1 MNEREEL
8 AELRRMEELEARA
21 PKPLKIGVEGMG
33 VAMKQVMKE
42 AGPMASRVA
51 AFGSFPRQVY
61 EGVKQVFGKGDEA
74 AVQGLRTIEAEHP
87 VPAMAGGLATMVP
100 LSMIPGASTIAGQA
114 ALGGGVGAA
123 MPVLG
128 NESRLTNAAIGGV
141 LSGGIT
147 AGLKGVAAGTG
158 KLLNNSAQQATSS
171 ASKNAVRDATIK
183 EAQSAGYVLP
193 PTVTGG
199 GKTAVALES
208 LGGKAAVAQEASIRN
223 QQVTNELARKAAGLA
238 PDQEI
243 TEATL
248 EAARKA
254 LAAPY
259 REVAAVSS
267 RAAQA
272 LEKLKESNLDVKD
285 LWKQYGQSP
294 SPAVRRELAAAESK
308 VDVLERLIEK
318 EAGKAGKTGL
328 VDAVKEARVALA
340 KNHDVERALNVGDGN
355 VQAKIIGG
363 MLDKRGVKGVTGELQ
378 IIGKFQQAFKDFA
391 RHAPVGQS
399 APDVSKLTPYVA
411 AGLGMG
417 GYAAGDKL
425 GMGPWGMAAAGLPL
439 LSSGSRS
446 IALSKLMQGAP
457 SYQASS
463 GLRLADFAARKA
475 IPAAV
480 PTALTL
486 QQLANQ

>member
-1 MNEREEL
+1 MADGWEK
-8 AELRRMEELEARA
+8 A
-21 PKPLKIGVEGMG
+21 PSKPAADGWEKAPLKVKLGVEGMG
-33 VAMKQVMKE
+33 DSMNAVMKE
-42 AGPMASRVA
+42 AGPMASRAA

-61 EGVKQVFGKGDEA
+61 EGVKQAFGRGDEA
-74 AVQGLRTIEAEHP
+74 AIKGMRAVEEAHP
-87 VPAMAGGLATMVP
+87 VSAIAGGVASMVP
-100 LSMIPGASTIAGQA
+100 LSMIPGVNTIAGQA
-114 ALGGGVGAA
+114 GLGTITGAA
-123 MPVLG
+123 MPTLG
-128 NESRLTNAAIGGV
+128 DESRVKNAAVGGV
-141 LSGGIT
+141 LSGGVA
-147 AGLKGVAAGTG
+147 AGLKGAAAGTG
-158 KLLNNSAQQATSS
+158 TLMRRSTQKAASTASQQS
-171 ASKNAVRDATIK
+171 VRDATIK
-183 EAQSAGYVLP
+183 EAQAAGYVLP

-248 EAARKA
+248 EAARKT

-259 REVAAVSS
+259 REVAAVSA
-267 RAAQA
+267 RASQA
-272 LEKLKESNLDVKD
+272 LEKLKEANLDVKD
-285 LWKQYGQSP
+285 LWKQYGASP

-318 EAGKAGKTGL
+318 EAGRVGKTGL

-340 KNHDVERALNVGDGN
+340 KNHDVERALNMGDGN
-355 VQAKIIGG
+355 VDAKIIGG

-378 IIGKFQQAFKDFA
+378 TIGKFQQAFKDFA

-399 APDVSKLTPYVA
+399 APDVSKLTPYA
-411 AGLGMG
+411 AAALGMG
-417 GYAAGDKL
+417 GYAAGDRL

-457 SYQASS
+457 SYQPSS
-463 GLRLADFAARKA
+463 TLRLADVAARNA
-475 IPAAV
+475 IPASV
-480 PTALTL
+480 PAALTL
-486 QQLANQ
+486 QQITNQ